1 MATSIPVISQAEVL
15 KLFVEPLLFL
25 RERLPGEI
33 NGQSVM
39 NDFFFPSRD
48 FPSLL
53 LARIYMEQGK
63 IAEAKSMLTGIVNS
77 GRYQLGDLIYQLSAS
92 GTNRNVQF
100 EQVSDI
106 CFSYTEVL
114 LNLAECESRL
124 GNSAQAENYLNQVM
138 TANIGSPA
146 YSSNASLSSSAFT
159 TRTSD
164 EFINRLANVWQSELR
179 GTGTYFAFLKRNNI
193 AVSTLNIPIWRQ
205 VFPVPMR
212 EIFVNPSMSQNEGY

>member
-1 MATSIPVISQAEVL
+1 MPAISQAEVL
-15 KLFVEPLLFL
+15 KLFVEPLLLL
-25 RERLPGEI
+25 RERLPEEI
-33 NGQSVM
+33 SGQSVM
-39 NDFFFPSRD
+39 NDIFFPSRD

-77 GRYQLGDLIYQLSAS
+77 GRYQLGDLIYQLPAS
-92 GTNRNVQF
+92 DTNRNVQF

-114 LNLAECESRL
+114 LSLAECESRL

-146 YSSNASLSSSAFT
+146 YPSNVSLSSSAFT
-159 TRTSD
+159 ARTS
-164 EFINRLANVWQSELR
+164 FIHRLANVWQSELR

-193 AVSTLNIPIWRQ
+193 AVDILNIPVWRQ

-212 EIFVNPSMSQNEGY
+212 ELDVNPSMSQNEGY

>member
-1 MATSIPVISQAEVL
+1 
-15 KLFVEPLLFL
+15 
-25 RERLPGEI
+25 
-33 NGQSVM
+33 
-39 NDFFFPSRD
+39 
-48 FPSLL
+48 
-53 LARIYMEQGK
+53 
-63 IAEAKSMLTGIVNS
+63 
-77 GRYQLGDLIYQLSAS
+77 
-92 GTNRNVQF
+92 
-100 EQVSDI
+100 
-106 CFSYTEVL
+106 
-114 LNLAECESRL
+114 
-124 GNSAQAENYLNQVM
+124 M

-164 EFINRLANVWQSELR
+164 EFIHRLANVWQSELR